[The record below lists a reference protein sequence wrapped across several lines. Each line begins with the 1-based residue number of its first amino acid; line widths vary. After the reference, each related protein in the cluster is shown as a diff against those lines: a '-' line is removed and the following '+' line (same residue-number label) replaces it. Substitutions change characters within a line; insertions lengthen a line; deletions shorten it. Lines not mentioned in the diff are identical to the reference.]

1 MLLSRFVMATDL
13 NITSDITS
21 EVNSDMQMFAHKK
34 WLRHTAM
41 VPKGFIRYRV
51 LEALN
56 EKPMSGSEIISEIEK
71 QTGGFWKPSPGSI
84 YPLLAWMQ
92 DNSYI
97 KELPM
102 ENGLKRYELTETGK
116 ALLAEQKNIRK
127 HLREEVGFLPAPF
140 FDNLLTLISPEK
152 KTEIRDSIR
161 KLSIAFFE
169 LSSSLQERFSEHAI
183 DEARQVLD
191 EATRKFNEIDSRLK
205 GEKSE

>member
-1 MLLSRFVMATDL
+1 MLLSRFVIATGL
-13 NITSDITS
+13 NITYDITF
-21 EVNSDMQMFAHKK
+21 EVNSDTQMFAHKK

-56 EKPMSGSEIISEIEK
+56 EKPMSGSEIISEIKK

-92 DNSYI
+92 DNGFI

-102 ENGLKRYELTETGK
+102 ENGMKRYELTETGK
-116 ALLAEQKNIRK
+116 VLLAEQKNIRK

-140 FDNLLTLISPEK
+140 FDNLLMLISPEK
-152 KTEIRDSIR
+152 KVEIRDSIR
-161 KLSIAFFE
+161 NLAIAFFE
-169 LSSSLQERFSEHAI
+169 LSSSLQERFSENAI

-191 EATRKFNEIDSRLK
+191 EATRKFNEIKSRLK